1 MIEQSLKQINASIHD
16 VALRCGRNP
25 DDIKLVAVSKRF
37 PVDTV
42 KQACAAGQIIFGE
55 NYIQEAAEKKQAL
68 QDKIQLHFIG
78 NLQSNKAKLCVD
90 TCDMVETVDRF
101 KIASAL
107 NRHLEQSGRYLN
119 ILVQVNIG
127 LDKNK
132 SGVLPSETETLLQ
145 QIQDLKRLRL
155 MGLMTMP
162 PYTVDPEDSRPYFR
176 ELRELSEDMGA
187 KKLLGNYGTIEL
199 SMGMSH
205 DYHIAIE
212 EGATYIRV
220 GTAIFGKRQP
230 LQKA

>member
-1 MIEQSLKQINASIHD
+1 MIEQNLKNIRASIHD
-16 VALRCGRNP
+16 VTTRCGRNP

-37 PVDTV
+37 PVDAI
-42 KQACAAGQIIFGE
+42 KQALSAGQILFGE
-55 NYIQEAAEKKQAL
+55 NYIQEAVEKKNEL
-68 QDKIQLHFIG
+68 QNTIQLHFIG
-78 NLQSNKAKLCVD
+78 NLQSNKAKVCAD

-107 NRHLEQSGRYLN
+107 NKRCEQKNRFLN

-127 LDKNK
+127 FDDNK
-132 SGVLPSETETLLQ
+132 SGVLPENTEALLQ
-145 QIQDLKRLRL
+145 QIQHLEKIRV

-162 PYTVDPEDSRPYFR
+162 PFTPDPEDARPYFR
-176 ELRELSEDMGA
+176 KLRLLAEDMKTKG
-187 KKLLGNYGTIEL
+187 LLGHYGAIEL

-205 DYHIAIE
+205 DYHVAIE

-220 GTAIFGKRQP
+220 GTAIFGQRPP